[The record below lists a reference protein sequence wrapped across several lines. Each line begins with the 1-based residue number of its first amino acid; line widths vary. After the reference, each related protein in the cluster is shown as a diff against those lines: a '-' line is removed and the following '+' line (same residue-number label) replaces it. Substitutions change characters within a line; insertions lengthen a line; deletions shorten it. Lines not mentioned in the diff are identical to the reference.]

1 MTNEYEFKVSG
12 LVIINAEN
20 FEEAEELSW
29 KIVDDTNFLI
39 KTDLDAVVSDLSVFS
54 GVKLTAESKSI
65 YHNKY
70 NLVKGV

>member
-29 KIVDDTNFLI
+29 KIVDDTNFF
-39 KTDLDAVVSDLSVFS
+39 D
-54 GVKLTAESKSI
+54 
-65 YHNKY
+65 
-70 NLVKGV
+70 